1 MNISG
6 AVLLGNTEKPRKRLM
21 VPKGLEDDRPPLVGH
36 CLVPGCGAKF
46 YRGEEADYQ
55 RHAEYHVKHDL
66 DDLRALAPSE
76 TKRGTVFDPAD
87 VDPEVRA
94 HWRKVRA
101 DMEREGRTE
110 VRPNETAERGS

>member
-1 MNISG
+1 MNLSG

-21 VPKGLEDDRPPLVGH
+21 VPKGLERDQPLVGT

-55 RHAEYHVKHDL
+55 RHAEHHAKHDL

-76 TKRGTVFDPAD
+76 TNKGTIFGEDMKD
-87 VDPEVRA
+87 RDLER
-94 HWRKVRA
+94 HWRGVRER
-101 DMEREGRTE
+101 MEREHRTE
-110 VRPNETAERGS
+110 VRPSEIAERGD